1 MIILRAD
8 ILGVCMGVEKALN
21 RVLKLREE
29 NPDLPIATIGPLI
42 HNNRVLSYLAEKGIN
57 VVSRPGDFPRGLAVI
72 RAHGLP
78 PEERRRYETEGV
90 TVVDATC
97 PRVIASQKRVAE
109 SSSLGRFVVLV
120 GDPAHG
126 EIQGL
131 AGFVEEAGP
140 GYAVVASPE
149 EAESLDLPG
158 DTLVIAQTTIKQE
171 EYDAVVEVLRRKGVG
186 LEVARSICPAT
197 RDRQTA
203 LRELADKVDALLII
217 GGKNSANTTALYTTA
232 ASTGKPAWHIEGAAD
247 IPPEV
252 RKYHRVGL
260 SAGASTPDWIIA
272 EVEAALGG
280 ND

>member
-1 MIILRAD
+1 
-8 ILGVCMGVEKALN
+8 MGVEKALN
-21 RVLKLREE
+21 RVMKLREE
-29 NPDLPIATIGPLI
+29 TPGLPIATIGPLI
-42 HNNRVLSYLAEKGIN
+42 HNSRVLSCLAEKGID
-57 VVSRPGDFPRGLAVI
+57 VVADPGDFPRGLAVI

-78 PEERRRYETEGV
+78 PKERLRYENAGV

-109 SSSLGRFVVLV
+109 SSSRGRFVVLV
-120 GDPAHG
+120 GDPGHG

-131 AGFVEEAGP
+131 AGFVDEKGP
-140 GYAVVASPE
+140 GCAVVASPK

-171 EYDAVVEVLRRKGVG
+171 EYDAVVEVLRRQGVE

-203 LRELADKVDALLII
+203 LKELAQKVDALLII

-232 ASTGKPAWHIEGAAD
+232 LATGKPAWHIEGAGD
-247 IPPEV
+247 IPGEV